1 MADFLDN
8 LLMRTAAD
16 QSTAVTL
23 RPRLPS
29 LFEPQHSL
37 DETPM
42 PSLDPLVR
50 ETITPN
56 AELSTTEVPQSQ
68 LRSSPSTIR
77 VEHRPSDMLN
87 DGNQSTISQEEVVP
101 TKQETRPSIS
111 QQIRFAKPV
120 TPVEELKEAILP
132 DDAHEA
138 AVSTPSLIKENPPQA
153 LVERNKTLRT
163 ESLSVPVQTDEEMV
177 LPKKIAKNSLE
188 TRIRPVKEDFFV
200 KNVVSSNRE
209 PLPLK
214 AKSNQATILQPILP
228 ASRRAR
234 RQQFEMSNQEE
245 QQRIVEIHIG
255 RIEVRATPAPVNQH
269 SKPRPATIMT
279 LDEYLQR
286 RNAGDH

>member
-1 MADFLDN
+1 MADFLNN
-8 LLMRTAAD
+8 LLLRSTAD
-16 QSTAVTL
+16 QPQAAFL
-23 RPRLPS
+23 QPRLPS
-29 LFEPQHSL
+29 LFEPLHGPSK
-37 DETPM
+37 TPM
-42 PSLDPLVR
+42 PSPDPLVQ
-50 ETITPN
+50 EPITPT

-68 LRSSPSTIR
+68 LRSKLSTIS
-77 VEHRPSDMLN
+77 VEHRPFAILN
-87 DGNQSTISQEEVVP
+87 DGNQSNLFQEDALP
-101 TKQETRPSIS
+101 TKQETRLSIS
-111 QQIRFAKPV
+111 QQIQFAKPV

-138 AVSTPSLIKENPPQA
+138 TVSTPSLIKENPPQA

-163 ESLSVPVQTDEEMV
+163 ESLSVPVQTDEEMD

-200 KNVVSSNRE
+200 KNVVSPNRE

-228 ASRRAR
+228 ASRTTR

-245 QQRIVEIHIG
+245 QQRVVEIHIG
-255 RIEVRATPAPVNQH
+255 RIEVRATPAPVNQQA
-269 SKPRPATIMT
+269 KPRSTSIMT

-286 RNAGDH
+286 RNAGDR